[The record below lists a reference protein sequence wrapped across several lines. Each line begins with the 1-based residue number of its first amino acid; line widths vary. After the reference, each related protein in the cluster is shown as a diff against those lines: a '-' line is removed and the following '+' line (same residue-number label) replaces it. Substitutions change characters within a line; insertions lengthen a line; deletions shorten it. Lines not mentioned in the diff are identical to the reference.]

1 MWKISFTFSQ
11 RNRQQKKQW
20 GWGGGGGGG
29 LDVTGKLGEE
39 GWTKFETGYINAN
52 IRGDHLSTPLLYHG
66 AIPEK
71 IQTGWVCVCVCVG
84 GGVEDMEF
92 PGVSKK

>member
-1 MWKISFTFSQ
+1 MENKFHIQS
-11 RNRQQKKQW
+11 KKQATEKTV
-20 GWGGGGGGG
+20 GLGGRGEGG

-71 IQTGWVCVCVCVG
+71 IQTGWVC
-84 GGVEDMEF
+84 EDMEF